1 MAQANFF
8 NQNTYAHVHNMQI
21 TFHFINISTQH
32 LCTVYCFSSADVSAI
47 LKISKNNFK
56 KRVRGETNGKKSKKY
71 FAGATEYHRSAV
83 RGLF

>member
-8 NQNTYAHVHNMQI
+8 NQNTYAHVHNLQI

-56 KRVRGETNGKKSKKY
+56 KIVRGESNDKKVKI
-71 FAGATEYHRSAV
+71 FC
-83 RGLF
+83 